1 MPLYEYR
8 CTGCGPFELHRELAL
23 AAADAACPG
32 CGAPAA
38 RMFSAP
44 GGRVPRRQRQ
54 LEGLSGPGRGR
65 LDRAQTGAPA
75 TGTLPAGVRL
85 DGSGKPRAR
94 PSSRADERRPWQL
107 GH

>member
-8 CTGCGPFELHRELAL
+8 CTGCGPFELRRELAL
-23 AAADAACPG
+23 AVADAACPA
-32 CGAPAA
+32 CGAPAP

-54 LEGLSGPGRGR
+54 LEGLSGPGLRR

-75 TGTLPAGVRL
+75 IGTLPAGVRL
-85 DGSGKPRAR
+85 DAGGKPRAR
-94 PSSRADERRPWQL
+94 PSSRPDGGRPWQL